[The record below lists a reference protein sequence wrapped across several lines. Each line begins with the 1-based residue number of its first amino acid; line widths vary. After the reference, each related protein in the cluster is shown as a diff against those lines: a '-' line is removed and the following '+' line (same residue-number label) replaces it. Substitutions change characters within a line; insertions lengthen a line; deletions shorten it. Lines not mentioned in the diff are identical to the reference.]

1 MTTWPPSTRHSV
13 SRTLWFRF
21 PALQIL
27 ISAMCAA
34 KLADAKDPSTEKKA
48 FESLID
54 AVKGGSKVKQLAAQ
68 YIPRYRLVHRFS
80 LVGLI

>member
-1 MTTWPPSTRHSV
+1 
-13 SRTLWFRF
+13 
-21 PALQIL
+21 
-27 ISAMCAA
+27 MCAA